1 MPFPDK
7 TATNLNTINYKDM
20 EHGNVVLRFDKVSFF
35 YDHNKPILSEADFS
49 VRENAKITI
58 MGQNGAGKSTIFKLI
73 LGAVDA
79 KEDVAKD
86 MTLKPISGKVNVLN
100 GASVGIGLQVMPK
113 RFFEHTVLEYF
124 KTAFQEVPRNI
135 DKLIKDVLEVVQ
147 FEADL
152 NKKIKDFSGG
162 QLARLLLAYALIQEP
177 DILLLDEP
185 TNNLDT
191 DGIDHLTGF
200 LMGYQKTVIV
210 ISHDANFLNSF
221 TDGVLNLDVYT
232 KKVEQYVG
240 DYFDVIEQIAGNLE
254 RERRKNA
261 QLEKNIQ
268 DRKDKINFFAHK
280 GGKMRKLA
288 SKLRDEAEEDE
299 ENMVEVRRDDKT
311 IKNFIIPAQ
320 TWSEVIS
327 RISSVGIIV
336 GHKRISKKVE
346 MKLFSRSKLK
356 ITGPNGI
363 GKSTLLKELAAGESK
378 GTSITEGVKVGYYQQ
393 DFSGLDF
400 NKTTYD
406 SLLEMMEEPSIEKV
420 YATGAHF
427 LLTSELM
434 KNKVGSLSEGQKG
447 LLCYARF
454 VLQEPGLLILDE
466 PTNHINFRH
475 LPVIAKAINDYKGAI
490 ILVSHM
496 PEFVEQIEFNELLDL
511 KELL

>member
-1 MPFPDK
+1 MD
-7 TATNLNTINYKDM
+7 
-20 EHGNVVLRFDKVSFF
+20 HSNVILRFDEVSFH
-35 YDHNKPILSEADFS
+35 YDANKPILKEASFS
-49 VRENAKITI
+49 VRENAKVTI

-73 LGAVDA
+73 LGATNK
-79 KEDVAKD
+79 KEDITEE
-86 MTLKPISGKVNVLN
+86 MMLKPISGKVHIFN

-124 KTAFQEVPRNI
+124 KTAFSEKTYNI
-135 DKLIKDVLEVVQ
+135 EKLIKNVLEVVQ
-147 FEADL
+147 FDTPL
-152 NKKIKDFSGG
+152 TKKIKDFSGG

-240 DYFDVIEQIAGNLE
+240 DYFDVIEQIAGQLE
-254 RERRKNA
+254 REKRKNA

-268 DRKDKINFFAHK
+268 DRKDKINFFSHK
-280 GGKMRKLA
+280 GGKMRRLA
-288 SKLRDEAEEDE
+288 SKLRDQAAEDE
-299 ENMVEVRRDDKT
+299 ENIVEVRRDDKT
-311 IKNFIIPAQ
+311 IRPFIIPAQ
-320 TWSEVIS
+320 NWSEVIS
-327 RISSVGIIV
+327 KISSVGVIT
-336 GHKRISKKVE
+336 GHERIQKKVE
-346 MKLFSRSKLK
+346 IKLFNRSKLQ
-356 ITGPNGI
+356 IVGPNGI
-363 GKSTLLKELAAGESK
+363 GKSTLLRELALGESE
-378 GTSITEGVKVGYYQQ
+378 GTYISKGVKVGYYQQ

-400 NKTTYD
+400 SKTVYE
-406 SLLEMMEEPSIEKV
+406 SLKEVMEAPEHEKI

-434 KNKVGSLSEGQKG
+434 KNKVESLSEGQKG

-475 LPVIAKAINDYKGAI
+475 LPIIAKAIDDYEGAI

-496 PEFVEQIEFNELLDL
+496 PEFIEQVTLNEMLNLEELL
-511 KELL
+511 KK

>member
-1 MPFPDK
+1 MD
-7 TATNLNTINYKDM
+7 
-20 EHGNVVLRFDKVSFF
+20 HGNVVLRFDEVTFH
-35 YDHNKPILSEADFS
+35 YDANKPILKETSFS

-73 LGAVDA
+73 LGASGTK
-79 KEDVAKD
+79 KEDVTND
-86 MTLKPISGKVNVLN
+86 MTLKPVEGKVHILN

-113 RFFEHTVLEYF
+113 RFFEHTVMEYF
-124 KTAFQEVPRNI
+124 ETAFTEKTYNLE
-135 DKLIKDVLEVVQ
+135 KLIKRVLDVVQ
-147 FEADL
+147 FQTDL

-191 DGIDHLTGF
+191 EGIDHLTGF
-200 LMGYQKTVIV
+200 LMGYEKTVIV

-240 DYFDVIEQIAGNLE
+240 DYFDVIEQIASQLE
-254 RERRKNA
+254 RERRVNA
-261 QLEKNIQ
+261 QLQRNIQ

-288 SKLRDEAEEDE
+288 SKLREEAAENEDDL
-299 ENMVEVRRDDKT
+299 VEVRRDDKT
-311 IKNFIIPAQ
+311 IRPFIIPAQ
-320 TWSEVIS
+320 EWTEVIS
-327 RISSVGIIV
+327 RISSVGVIV
-336 GHKRISKKVE
+336 GHKRIQKKVE
-346 MKLFSRSKLK
+346 IKLFTRTKLQ

-363 GKSTLLKELAAGESK
+363 GKSTLLRELALGENK
-378 GTSITEGVKVGYYQQ
+378 GTSISEGIKVGYYQQ
-393 DFSGLDF
+393 DFAGLDF
-400 NKTTYD
+400 SKTVYE
-406 SLLEMMEEPSIEKV
+406 SLHEMMEEPSHEKI
-420 YATGAHF
+420 YSTGAHF

-434 KNKVGSLSEGQKG
+434 RNKVESLSEGQKG

-475 LPVIAKAINDYKGAI
+475 LPIIAKAIDDFEGAI

-496 PEFVEQIEFNELLDL
+496 PEFVEQIKLNELLDL